1 MSGREG
7 RGVGGLIRSRGCET
21 KIFILSLK
29 KGRKGGRERV
39 EALFRFA
46 LLCFV
51 AEVFYRLV
59 VEMYGRTG
67 AEGGHD
73 DGVDGGMDF
82 RGSDGVSSRLET
94 DAEVF
99 SM

>member
-1 MSGREG
+1 
-7 RGVGGLIRSRGCET
+7 
-21 KIFILSLK
+21 
-29 KGRKGGRERV
+29 
-39 EALFRFA
+39 